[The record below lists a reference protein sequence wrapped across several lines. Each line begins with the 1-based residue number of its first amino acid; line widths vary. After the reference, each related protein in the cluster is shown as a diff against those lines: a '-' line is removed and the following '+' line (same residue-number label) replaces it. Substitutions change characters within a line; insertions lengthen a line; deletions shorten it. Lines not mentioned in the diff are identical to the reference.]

1 MLVQE
6 ANDTSINYIVTVCQL
21 IFLPQSIMVF
31 TFWYVLELA
40 LSTSSFFI
48 CPSLL
53 ISASDIF
60 QRFPSPSMS
69 VQKGGG
75 GNCTFY
81 FEICRQE
88 VVVGKGWSANC
99 RFVVVLS
106 SQLISWLACF
116 PHKSNICCRGG
127 GEVRFFL
134 LDLLLFSKKAA
145 SFVFSI
151 VSVLK
156 LFPAALKPA
165 TLMLATYAWLARQ
178 CRQIQIIYLF
188 GV

>member
-75 GNCTFY
+75 GTVPF
-81 FEICRQE
+81 ILKSVDR
-88 VVVGKGWSANC
+88 KWS
-99 RFVVVLS
+99 
-106 SQLISWLACF
+106 
-116 PHKSNICCRGG
+116 
-127 GEVRFFL
+127 
-134 LDLLLFSKKAA
+134 
-145 SFVFSI
+145 
-151 VSVLK
+151 
-156 LFPAALKPA
+156 
-165 TLMLATYAWLARQ
+165 LARV
-178 CRQIQIIYLF
+178 
-188 GV
+188 GVPTVASLSCYPASSLAG